1 MKSPKRKRN
10 EMPHEEKLARA
21 EKFVRETAAAL
32 GTKVSDVRI
41 REAAVKA
48 AKALPPFGKAA

>member
-1 MKSPKRKRN
+1 
-10 EMPHEEKLARA
+10 MPHEEKLARA